1 LARKNKP
8 IDFSQTLMQ
17 QQNEAKKVRKAVLWV
32 LSILFVLFVGLAL
45 GLYIYIHSALSPVDE
60 ENKKEIIVSVP
71 TGSTVSTIAH
81 TLEDKDLIKN
91 ATVFRYYAKFS
102 NLNDFQAGNYEF
114 TKAMSPKE
122 MINRL
127 QEGKV
132 SNKATVKI
140 TVPEGRQLD
149 EISTLISKET
159 KFSKEEIEQKLEDK
173 AFINNMKKKYPDLV
187 TSEIDNSKIKHPLEG
202 YLYPATYS
210 FYKKDVPLEE
220 ILEAMIEKT
229 NNVIAPYQPEIKK
242 QKTTVHKIL
251 TMASLVEEE
260 ATDQTDR
267 KKIAS
272 VFYNRLEKGMRLQT
286 DPTVLYSLGSHKDRV
301 LYKDL
306 EVDSPYNTYKVKGLT
321 PGPIASAGKE
331 SIEAALSPEQTD
343 YVYFL
348 ATESGE
354 VIFTKTLEEHNKEKE
369 KHITEERFQK

>member
-1 LARKNKP
+1 
-8 IDFSQTLMQ
+8 MQ

-114 TKAMSPKE
+114 TQAMSPKE

-149 EISTLISKET
+149 EISALISKET

-187 TSEIDNSKIKHPLEG
+187 TSEVDNPNIKQPLEG

-229 NNVIAPYQPEIKK
+229 NNVIAPYQSEIKK

-272 VFYNRLEKGMRLQT
+272 VFYNRLEKDMRLQT

-306 EVDSPYNTYKVKGLT
+306 EVKSPYNTYKVKGLT
-321 PGPIASAGKE
+321 PGPISNAGKE
-331 SIEAALSPEQTD
+331 SIEAALFPEQTD

>member
-1 LARKNKP
+1 
-8 IDFSQTLMQ
+8 
-17 QQNEAKKVRKAVLWV
+17 
-32 LSILFVLFVGLAL
+32 
-45 GLYIYIHSALSPVDE
+45 
-60 ENKKEIIVSVP
+60 
-71 TGSTVSTIAH
+71 
-81 TLEDKDLIKN
+81 
-91 ATVFRYYAKFS
+91 
-102 NLNDFQAGNYEF
+102 
-114 TKAMSPKE
+114 
-122 MINRL
+122 
-127 QEGKV
+127 
-132 SNKATVKI
+132 
-140 TVPEGRQLD
+140 
-149 EISTLISKET
+149 
-159 KFSKEEIEQKLEDK
+159 
-173 AFINNMKKKYPDLV
+173 
-187 TSEIDNSKIKHPLEG
+187 
-202 YLYPATYS
+202 
-210 FYKKDVPLEE
+210 
-220 ILEAMIEKT
+220 
-229 NNVIAPYQPEIKK
+229 
-242 QKTTVHKIL
+242 
-251 TMASLVEEE
+251 MASLVEEE